1 LIGKRF
7 LCAFGIVSLLCSATF
22 SQINTVK
29 SVDRQPAK
37 VETPFVVGERLE
49 YEVSWS
55 SFIVAGELVLETKE
69 RRDFEGVDGFHVS
82 ALAQSVG
89 LVNLTVLKVKD
100 NYDSFINAA
109 TLQPFRAEKN
119 SRRGKKRAQGSMV
132 IDQQNGKATLED
144 GRSIAIPQSTY
155 DLASLLYAIR
165 TMDVTPGKSRQFTLL
180 EDGKLYHLTAQ
191 VEGREKI
198 TTRTGKYDTV
208 IISTRAANGSSEKDP
223 YKLKIYLTTD
233 AARLPVLIRAEPTW
247 GEIKVELIQATGT
260 KQRQK

>member
-1 LIGKRF
+1 LILKRV
-7 LCAFGIVSLLCSATF
+7 LSALALVSLVWSAAF

-29 SVDRQPAK
+29 SAERQPAK
-37 VETPFVVGERLE
+37 VETPFLVGERLE

-69 RRDFEGVDGFHVS
+69 RRDYNGVDGFHVS
-82 ALAQSVG
+82 AQAQSVG

-119 SRRGKKRAQGSMV
+119 SRRGKKRAQGSMSL
-132 IDQQNGKATLED
+132 DQQGGKATLED
-144 GRSIAIPQSTY
+144 GRSIEIPQNTY

-165 TMDVTPGKSRQFTLL
+165 TMDLTQGRAQQFTLI
-180 EDGKLYHLTAQ
+180 EDGKLYNLTAQ

-198 TTRTGKYDTV
+198 ITRTGKYETV
-208 IISTRAANGSSEKDP
+208 IVSTRAANGSKEKDP
-223 YKLKIYLTTD
+223 YKLKIYLTND
-233 AARLPVLIRAEPTW
+233 AARLPVLIRAEPNW

-260 KQRQK
+260 RKK

>member
-1 LIGKRF
+1 MLKRF
-7 LCAFGIVSLLCSATF
+7 LCALALVSLVWSSTL
-22 SQINTVK
+22 SQINKVK
-29 SVDRQPAK
+29 SADRQGAK
-37 VETPFVVGERLE
+37 VETPFIVGERLE

-55 SFIVAGELVLETKE
+55 SFLVAGELVLETKE
-69 RRDFEGVDGFHVS
+69 RRDFNGVDAFHVS

-119 SRRGKKRAQGSMV
+119 SRRGKKREQGSIV
-132 IDQQNGKATLED
+132 LDQQNGKAVLAD
-144 GRSIAIPQSTY
+144 GRSIEIPQSTY

-165 TMDVTPGKSRQFTLL
+165 AMDLTQGKSRQFTLI
-180 EDGKLYHLTAQ
+180 EDGKLYNLTAQ

-208 IISTRAANGSSEKDP
+208 IISTRAAGERNSKDP
-223 YKLKIYLTTD
+223 YKLKIHITND
-233 AARLPVLIRAEPTW
+233 AQRLPVLIRAEPAW
-247 GEIKVELIQATGT
+247 GEVRVELILATGT
-260 KQRQK
+260 KKK

>member
-1 LIGKRF
+1 MLALVG
-7 LCAFGIVSLLCSATF
+7 SAGF
-22 SQINTVK
+22 AQINTVK
-29 SVDRQPAK
+29 SAERVPAK
-37 VETPFVVGERLE
+37 VEPPFVVGERLE

-69 RRDFEGVDGFHVS
+69 RRDFNGVDGFHVS

-119 SRRGKKRAQGSMV
+119 SRRGKKRAQGSMA

-144 GRSIAIPQSTY
+144 GRSIEIPQDTY

-165 TMDVTPGKSRQFTLL
+165 GMDIAQGSSRQFTLL

-198 TTRTGKYDTV
+198 ITRTGKYDTV
-208 IISTRAANGSSEKDP
+208 IVSTRAANGSKEKDP
-223 YKLKIYLTTD
+223 YKLKIYLTNDT
-233 AARLPVLIRAEPTW
+233 ARLPVLIRAEPNW

-260 KQRQK
+260 RKK

>member
-1 LIGKRF
+1 MILKRV
-7 LCAFGIVSLLCSATF
+7 LSAFAILSLVWSSAF
-22 SQINTVK
+22 SQIKAVK
-29 SVDRQPAK
+29 STDRQPAK
-37 VETPFVVGERLE
+37 IETPFVVGERLE

-55 SFIVAGELVLETKE
+55 SFLVAGELVLETKE
-69 RRDFEGVDGFHVS
+69 RRDFNGVDGFHVS

-100 NYDSFINAA
+100 NYDSFINAT

-119 SRRGKKRAQGSMV
+119 SRRGKKRAQGTMSL
-132 IDQQNGKATLED
+132 DQAKGKATLED
-144 GRSIAIPQSTY
+144 GSSIEIPQNTY

-165 TMDVTPGKSRQFTLL
+165 TMDLTQGKANQFTLI
-180 EDGKLYHLTAQ
+180 EDGKLYNLTAQ

-208 IISTRAANGSSEKDP
+208 IISTKTANGSKEKDP
-223 YKLKIYLTTD
+223 YKLRIYMTTD
-233 AARLPVLIRAEPTW
+233 ASRLPILIRAEPTW

-260 KQRQK
+260 KQKG

>member
-1 LIGKRF
+1 LILKRV
-7 LCAFGIVSLLCSATF
+7 LSALAVMALVWSATF

-29 SVDRQPAK
+29 SAERQPAK
-37 VETPFVVGERLE
+37 AETPFLVGERLE

-69 RRDFEGVDGFHVS
+69 RRDFNGVDGFHVS

-109 TLQPFRAEKN
+109 TLRPFRAEKN
-119 SRRGKKRAQGSMV
+119 SRRGKKRAQGSMSL
-132 IDQQNGKATLED
+132 DQQNGKATLED
-144 GRSIAIPQSTY
+144 GRSIEIPQNTY

-165 TMDVTPGKSRQFTLL
+165 TMDLAQGNAQQFTLI
-180 EDGKLYHLTAQ
+180 EDGKLYNLTAQ

-198 TTRTGKYDTV
+198 TTRTGKYETV
-208 IISTRAANGSSEKDP
+208 IVSTRAANGSKEKDP
-223 YKLKIYLTTD
+223 YKLKIYLTSD
-233 AARLPVLIRAEPTW
+233 AARLPVLIRAEPNW

-260 KQRQK
+260 RKK